1 MNTRRFFTLV
11 VAVLAIAF
19 ATPALTQDQEE
30 RYSGLAQHLGTGPS
44 GQTPIEIVI
53 TRWSSIEETQ
63 KLVDILVKDGHK
75 EFADALGDTEE
86 TGFIRFPGGRTP
98 FPSTRLHL
106 ARQFQDGD
114 KRTIMLATP
123 RPVGF
128 LEAARGDR
136 RTLDY
141 DLTMLQLEFDGD
153 ADGSGTFIIGAE
165 IAINP
170 ETHKLEIKIGSTAP
184 AAISNLK
191 KQN

>member
-11 VAVLAIAF
+11 VAVVAIAF

-30 RYSGLAQHLGTGPS
+30 RYAGLAQHLGTGPS
-44 GQTPIEIVI
+44 GQTPIQIVI

-63 KLVDILVKDGHK
+63 KLVDTLVKDGHEK
-75 EFADALGDTEE
+75 FTEALGDTEE
-86 TGFIRFPGGRTP
+86 TGFLRFPGANTQ
-98 FPSTRLHL
+98 FPSVRLHL

-123 RPVGF
+123 RPLGY
-128 LEAARGDR
+128 LEVVRQDR
-136 RTLDY
+136 SLDY

-153 ADGSGTFIIGAE
+153 ADGSGTFIIGAD
-165 IAINP
+165 ISIDP
-170 ETHKLEIKIGSTAP
+170 ETHRLQIKTGSTAP
-184 AAISNLK
+184 ATLSNLK

>member
-1 MNTRRFFTLV
+1 MKTRRFFTLV
-11 VAVLAIAF
+11 VAVVAIAL

-30 RYSGLAQHLGTGPS
+30 RWQGLAQHLGTGPS
-44 GQTPIEIVI
+44 GQVPIQIVV

-63 KLVDILVKDGHK
+63 KLVDVLVKEGHK
-75 EFADALGDTEE
+75 AFSDALSDTEE

-165 IAINP
+165 ISIDP
-170 ETHKLEIKIGSTAP
+170 ETHKIQIAIGSTAP
-184 AAISNLK
+184 ATISNLK